1 MSGILDRVL
10 VMESPHWRCFT
21 TLNYFVSDLNSKM
34 VKIKTV
40 CEHVG
45 KNPFTSTS
53 KKFLGKID
61 LVLVIVTSV
70 VRPCVISVRGDG
82 TLNLSSDIVT

>member
-21 TLNYFVSDLNSKM
+21 TLHYFVSDLNSKM

-53 KKFLGKID
+53 KKFLGKI
-61 LVLVIVTSV
+61 LI
-70 VRPCVISVRGDG
+70 I
-82 TLNLSSDIVT
+82 NLPIKLFL